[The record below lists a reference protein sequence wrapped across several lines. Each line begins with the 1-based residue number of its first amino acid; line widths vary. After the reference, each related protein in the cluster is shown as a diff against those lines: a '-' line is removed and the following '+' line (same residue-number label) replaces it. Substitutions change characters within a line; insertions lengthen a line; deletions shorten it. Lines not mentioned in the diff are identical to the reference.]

1 MHMAEENKHED
12 IAEKPPRDWKK
23 ILALLFVVVN
33 IVGIG
38 GAAFIVYTNT
48 IGYVADPLSEKV
60 QAEKYVERIKY
71 FEDKPI
77 VYTMDPFVINL
88 NGQPARTIQLELSLE
103 MLSEVGYEEVIT
115 KTSEARDQI
124 VKILNDKSYPE
135 LESIQGKL
143 ILKDQI
149 TVALNQYLRSGVVK
163 GVYFTNFIVQ

>member
-1 MHMAEENKHED
+1 MAEEKKQD
-12 IAEKPPRDWKK
+12 DAAEKPPRDWKK
-23 ILALLFVVVN
+23 LLALLFVVVN
-33 IVGIG
+33 IVGVG
-38 GAAFIVYTNT
+38 GGAFIVYSST
-48 IGYVADPLSEKV
+48 IGHVADPLSDKIE
-60 QAEKYVERIKY
+60 AEKYVERVKY

-88 NGQPARTIQLELSLE
+88 NGKPSRTIQLELSLE

-115 KTSEARDQI
+115 KTTEARDQI
-124 VKILNDKSYPE
+124 VKILNDKTYPE

>member
-1 MHMAEENKHED
+1 MAEEKKEETAN
-12 IAEKPPRDWKK
+12 EKPPRDFKK

-33 IVGIG
+33 IAAVG
-38 GAAFIVYTNT
+38 GAGFVVYKST
-48 IGYVADPLSEKV
+48 IGYVADPLSEKI
-60 QAEKYVERIKY
+60 EKEKFVERVKY
-71 FEDKPI
+71 FNEKPI

-88 NGQPARTIQLELSLE
+88 SGEPSKTIQLELSLE

-115 KTSEARDQI
+115 KTTEARDQI
-124 VKILNDKSYPE
+124 VKILNEKNYTE

-149 TVALNQYLRSGVVK
+149 TVALNQYLRTGVVK